1 VPKFSRIIKTDEIS
15 RVCSST
21 GKETHTESW
30 SEGLNERDHLENPD
44 FYGIII

>member
-1 VPKFSRIIKTDEIS
+1 VPKFIRIIKTDEIS
-15 RVCSST
+15 RVFSST

-30 SEGLNERDHLENPD
+30 LEGPNERDDLENPD